1 MARLVAEAA
10 RRAERKRDIARD
22 IAAARPGTADRTLAI
37 ARDLLRPWQPA
48 HTVGDASVRTHNR
61 VRVDGVS
68 IVHRLTSTRG
78 RLHYTTG
85 CGLRIAKAD
94 GVLTAGAVDC
104 AHYGCGV
111 TA

>member
-1 MARLVAEAA
+1 MTTTL
-10 RRAERKRDIARD
+10 RRPDRA
-22 IAAARPGTADRTLAI
+22 TRTLAI
-37 ARDLLRPWQPA
+37 AWSLTNRPTPA
-48 HTVGDASVRTHNR
+48 KVVGDASQRTHNR

-68 IVHRLTSTRG
+68 IVHRLTSIRG